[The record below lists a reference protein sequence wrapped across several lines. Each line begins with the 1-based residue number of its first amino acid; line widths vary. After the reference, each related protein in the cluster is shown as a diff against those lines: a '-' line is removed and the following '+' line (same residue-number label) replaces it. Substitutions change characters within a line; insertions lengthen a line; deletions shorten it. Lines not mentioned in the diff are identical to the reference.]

1 MLKSIEKRG
10 YKAQKVPE
18 ENKMRR
24 RMTTTTKCQKMST
37 AQVPQDVV
45 KLPKKKKII
54 VYF

>member
-18 ENKMRR
+18 ENKKRR
-24 RMTTTTKCQKMST
+24 RMTKTTKCQKTST

-45 KLPKKKKII
+45 KLPKKKII